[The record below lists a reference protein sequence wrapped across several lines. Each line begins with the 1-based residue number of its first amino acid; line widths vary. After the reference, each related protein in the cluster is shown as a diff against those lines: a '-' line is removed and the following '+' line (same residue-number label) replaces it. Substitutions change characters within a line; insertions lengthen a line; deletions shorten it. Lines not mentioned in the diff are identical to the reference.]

1 MLCHDI
7 DEETLHLVIQMQLE
21 DLEDMKNCTKGKQKE
36 GSLPDSEL
44 AFETYQSELK
54 TCEQR
59 VPDRAMSLSIQKA
72 IRTDGKLVTVFSAQ
86 ERQSERDREMA
97 VRLSRGETTSANSK
111 TTSPGQ
117 DESDLD
123 ADMLRKLQQ
132 LYVSAD
138 ADDDDALDQ
147 PESSSW
153 AASRSDMNGTAKPL
167 EVAKEPCISCQ
178 DSFPVTKLS
187 PCPCSHLYC
196 HDCLRSLFEACLTDE
211 SLFPARCC
219 GQQIPVDDHRPVL
232 GSKLVG
238 QFRAKEVEFSTPN
251 RTYCHQPTCSTFVP
265 VEFIKNDVATCP
277 QCYCRTCAMCKG
289 AEHRGDE
296 CGQDTATQFLLQL
309 AAENGWQRCFSC
321 RRVVELEYGCNH
333 MTCRCGAHFC
343 YTCGMKWK
351 TCACA
356 QWNEERLYARANVNV
371 DRIAGARQF
380 DAQRRA
386 QLVDREAQNL
396 VENHESAHGA
406 WRYRSGI
413 FTCEECHDTLPR
425 SIYECGRCHIRA
437 CRRCRFNRL

>member
-21 DLEDMKNCTKGKQKE
+21 DLEHMKNCRKGKQKE
-36 GSLPDSEL
+36 GSLPDSDF

-59 VPDRAMSLSIQKA
+59 VSDRTMSRSIQKA
-72 IRTDGKLVTVFSAQ
+72 TRTDGKLVTVFAAQ
-86 ERQSERDREMA
+86 ERQAERDREMA
-97 VRLSRGETTSANSK
+97 LRLSRGETVNQNSFQTSTNSK
-111 TTSPGQ
+111 TTSPDQ
-117 DESDLD
+117 DESDSD

-138 ADDDDALDQ
+138 ADDDDTLDQ

-153 AASRSDMNGTAKPL
+153 AASRSDMNGTAKPV

-178 DSFPVTKLS
+178 DRFSVTKLS
-187 PCPCSHLYC
+187 HCPCSHLYC
-196 HDCLRSLFEACLTDE
+196 HDCLRNLFEACLTDE

-219 GQQIPVDDHRPVL
+219 GQRIPVDDHRPVL

-238 QFRAKEVEFSTPN
+238 QFRAKEVEFSTLN

-277 QCYCRTCAMCKG
+277 QCYYRTCIMCKG

-296 CGQDTATQFLLQL
+296 CGQDTATQIILHL

-321 RRVVELEYGCNH
+321 RRVVELEHGCNH
-333 MTCRCGAHFC
+333 MSESVAFKDTVEDIVTKLWMSLSLRRPVLLHMRHEMEDMFLRAVERGAVIGPRQCECRS
-343 YTCGMKWK
+343 
-351 TCACA
+351 
-356 QWNEERLYARANVNV
+356 NP
-371 DRIAGARQF
+371 
-380 DAQRRA
+380 RRST
-386 QLVDREAQNL
+386 V
-396 VENHESAHGA
+396 
-406 WRYRSGI
+406 
-413 FTCEECHDTLPR
+413 
-425 SIYECGRCHIRA
+425 
-437 CRRCRFNRL
+437 